1 MNMKNVMFVLT
12 LMLVGCS
19 GYQEMEDVTTTRT
32 APPQI
37 DQNVAN
43 LVEKVRYNDSK
54 AYLEL
59 ADCYRE
65 GIGVEKDFLNTVI
78 MVFLAEDYGAI
89 DEVENYFLNLSE
101 DNYYGTLFKL
111 FDKPYNY
118 KTNQVDSIFN
128 VATGL
133 KKSDLLAMH
142 GLMDIQFGDSV
153 GGFEKMERA
162 AANGSSLG
170 IILSC
175 FTDYKLISASPEKL
189 TAIAE
194 RIPIA
199 YILLGNIYIGVI
211 DSNEKIDR
219 KRAAEYFLK
228 ADEYG
233 LLTKRR
239 ALWLYNYL
247 KDNSVIK
254 ISEQELQRIRTL
266 ALIDSES

>member
-1 MNMKNVMFVLT
+1 MKNVMIVLT

-19 GYQEMEDVTTTRT
+19 GYQEIEDVTDTRT
-32 APPQI
+32 AAPQI
-37 DQNVAN
+37 DQKVAN
-43 LVEKVRYNDSK
+43 LIEKVRHNDSK

-65 GIGVEKDFLNTVI
+65 GIGVEKDFLNTVF

-89 DEVENYFLNLSE
+89 DKVENYFLNLSE

-111 FDKPYNY
+111 LDKPYY
-118 KTNQVDSIFN
+118 YETNQVDSIFN
-128 VATGL
+128 VATGI

-142 GLMDIQFGDSV
+142 GLIDVQFGDSV
-153 GGFEKMERA
+153 RGFEKMGLA

-170 IILSC
+170 ILLSC
-175 FTDYKLISASPEKL
+175 FNDYKLISVSPEKL

-194 RIPIA
+194 RVPIA

-211 DSNEKIDR
+211 DSNEEINR

-228 ADEYG
+228 ADEFG

-247 KDNSVIK
+247 KDNSEIK
-254 ISEQELQRIRTL
+254 TSEQELQRIRTL
-266 ALIDSES
+266 AMINSKN